1 MVVNRVSMSS
11 TDHFHKVLRAMSA
24 KITFMR
30 KKKKCS
36 SKLAENTCSEKD
48 EINFTILL

>member
-30 KKKKCS
+30 KKRNAAANWLKIHVLKKMR
-36 SKLAENTCSEKD
+36 
-48 EINFTILL
+48 

>member
-1 MVVNRVSMSS
+1 MIVNRVSMSS

-30 KKKKCS
+30 KKKRNAAANWLKIQVL
-36 SKLAENTCSEKD
+36 KKMR
-48 EINFTILL
+48 